1 MFCILARLDPLAIN
15 HFARQVISYRW
26 PSIWVALR
34 LLGSAVDVLAHTGI
48 HGVPYPLSVP
58 WFDVANSIAVL
69 S

>member
-1 MFCILARLDPLAIN
+1 MFCILARLG
-15 HFARQVISYRW
+15 H
-26 PSIWVALR
+26 LR
-34 LLGSAVDVLAHTGI
+34 LLGSAVDVLANTGI